1 MKKKIMI
8 GLSIAL
14 PLLVVLISI
23 ILYLYVFDSS
33 SKVKAQAEAEK
44 KISQDMLKELQKEEQ
59 FLAEERKRLQEYE
72 RNLKVFEADLEQR
85 YNEYLLK
92 AKKLEERERVFSE
105 QVQDRIVNRQ
115 TIETYE
121 NIDPEQA
128 AILMKNLYAKDTELA
143 VLIMRKI
150 AGKKAGKILEAMI
163 PLDSEISTQLAKESL
178 DYYKPD

>member
-8 GLSIAL
+8 GLSIAF

-33 SKVKAQAEAEK
+33 SKVKAQAQAEK
-44 KISQDMLKELQKEEQ
+44 KISRDMLKELQKEQ
-59 FLAEERKRLQEYE
+59 QLLVEERKRLQEYE
-72 RNLKVFEADLEQR
+72 RNLKVFEDDIEQK

-92 AKKLEERERVFSE
+92 AKKLDEREKVFNE
-105 QVQDRIVNRQ
+105 QVQDKMVNRQ

-128 AILMKNLYAKDTELA
+128 AILMKNLYAKDAELA

>member
-8 GLSIAL
+8 GFSIVL
-14 PLLVVLISI
+14 PLAVVLISV
-23 ILYLYVFDSS
+23 ILYLFAFDSS
-33 SKVKAQAEAEK
+33 RVKAQTTAGK
-44 KISQDMLKELQKEEQ
+44 KISRDMLKELKKEQQ
-59 FLAEERKRLQEYE
+59 FLIEERKRLQEYE
-72 RNLKVFEADLEQR
+72 RNLKAFEADLEQK

-92 AKKLEERERVFSE
+92 AKKLEEREKVFNE
-105 QVQDRIVNRQ
+105 QVEDKMVNRQ

-128 AILMKNLYAKDTELA
+128 AVLMKNLYAKDRELA

-150 AGKKAGKILEAMI
+150 AGKKAGKILEALI

-178 DYYKPD
+178 DYYKPY

>member
-14 PLLVVLISI
+14 PLLVVLISVI
-23 ILYLYVFDSS
+23 IYLYLFDSG
-33 SKVKAQAEAEK
+33 SKVKAQAQAEQ
-44 KISQDMLKELQKEEQ
+44 KISRDMLKELQKEQ
-59 FLAEERKRLQEYE
+59 QLLEETRKRLEEYE
-72 RNLKVFEADLEQR
+72 RNLKTFEADLEQK
-85 YNEYLLK
+85 YDEYLLK
-92 AKKLEERERVFSE
+92 AKKLEEIEKVFNERV
-105 QVQDRIVNRQ
+105 QDKMVDRQ

-178 DYYKPD
+178 DYYKPE